1 MKKSGS
7 GVPKGKNAKIING
20 SSGQNKG
27 GSMKAG
33 TNKAN
38 GTSAGKITK
47 VK

>member
-7 GVPKGKNAKIING
+7 GVPKLTNTKILNG
-20 SSGQNKG
+20 SGGRNKG
-27 GSMKAG
+27 TGMKAG

-38 GTSAGKITK
+38 GTSAKGVTK